1 MKSYE
6 DIAER
11 VFKRGDEIL
20 RKRQKR
26 TAFIKRTSFAVSG
39 MCAAVLVCF
48 GVWHNNDIKN
58 SFNDL
63 HNHDN
68 IIIEADI
75 IPQITTDVTSQTK
88 TNIIPKTTMQTSLSV
103 TGTATSLI
111 LPTTQTATSAVSQNT
126 VIFTTSSPTYST
138 KAQTDKKTEY
148 LHETTQIMLST
159 AFQTNPT
166 QTITDVLTQTTTTSV
181 ENNEEGG
188 IYMKKLTSFFTSAV
202 VLAASASPI
211 VGHAEFKVDTG
222 RYWAGE
228 RDIFAAMDSGELETD
243 IDGNGVVD
251 AIDGYLLECY
261 TYNKRASIDLGF
273 NIPDDINSRIEAIAD
288 YNGDGEVNEDD
299 STSWARHFI
308 VGGNLKAELF
318 SHDYY
323 ASEYVSPD
331 SEFYEK
337 SKGMFTSQLRNMD
350 YLRAGYYVVNDMYKN
365 GTINLDVNGNGQIDI
380 GDAMDFYV
388 YLNTGRAVIA
398 APYIQ
403 FVHVDNVYIPA
414 EEWKNCDDV
423 FRTYATT
430 VSPSP
435 SAYSTVSNDNFV
447 EDAIICIVENIEL
460 KPEYFTEEYYAE
472 TFGEKYYRSPYGRII
487 SAYVEQAAGSL
498 GLKVSD
504 TEWTKFNTDDL
515 NDFFNSY
522 CKDVENGV
530 RPAPDVNMDGV
541 VDYNDYFA
549 SNIYF
554 SDLIK
559 ENTADDSVLPAE
571 IWANIEQNC
580 DFNGNGTTKDIYDIL
595 TVQLYVTKYADPID
609 DFETAY
615 KEYAESL
622 GETSVASVQGFSY
635 ENNVAILAANTLYGD
650 ANEDGDVDIADATA
664 IIQHIG
670 NRKKYGLSRQG
681 EINADC
687 YNTGDGVTGMDAITI
702 QKLAANMIDTLPYNE

>member
-20 RKRQKR
+20 RQRQKR

-68 IIIEADI
+68 IITENDI

-88 TNIIPKTTMQTSLSV
+88 TDIIPQTTTQTSLSV

-111 LPTTQTATSAVSQNT
+111 LPTTQTVTSAVSQNT
-126 VIFTTSSPTYST
+126 VIFTTSSPIYST

-181 ENNEEGG
+181 ENDEEGG

-211 VGHAEFKVDTG
+211 VGHAEFKVSTG
-222 RYWAGE
+222 RYWSGE

-243 IDGNGVVD
+243 IDGNGIVD
-251 AIDGYLLECY
+251 AIDGYILQNY
-261 TYNKRASIDLGF
+261 TYAKRSSLEKVKVADEIV
-273 NIPDDINSRIEAIAD
+273 SRIEAIAD
-288 YNGDGEVNEDD
+288 YNGDGEVNEKD
-299 STSWARHFI
+299 SDTWTRYFI
-308 VGGNLKAELF
+308 VSGNLKAELF
-318 SHDYY
+318 NSDYY
-323 ASEYVSPD
+323 SSEYISGD
-331 SEFYEK
+331 SDYIRPL
-337 SKGMFTSQLRNMD
+337 SLRYDMKA
-350 YLRAGYYVVNDMYKN
+350 LCAEYYVINDMYEK
-365 GTINLDVNGNGQIDI
+365 GMINLDVNGNGQIDI
-380 GDAMDFYV
+380 GDAYDFFV
-388 YLNTGRAVIA
+388 YEYSGRDVIA

-403 FVHVDNVYIPA
+403 FVHVDNVYIPE
-414 EEWKNCDDV
+414 EEWNNCDDA
-423 FRTYATT
+423 FKAYATII
-430 VSPSP
+430 
-435 SAYSTVSNDNFV
+435 SASRSDYEYFV
-447 EDAIICIVENIEL
+447 PGAITCIIENIEF
-460 KPEYFTEEYYAE
+460 KPEYLTEEYYQEAY
-472 TFGEKYYRSPYGRII
+472 GDKYFLPKYQGCI
-487 SAYVEQAAGSL
+487 SAYVGNAAGSL

-504 TEWTKFNTDDL
+504 TKWTEFNKDDL

-522 CKDVENGV
+522 CKDVESGV

-609 DFETAY
+609 DFDAAY
-615 KEYAESL
+615 ASYVESL
-622 GETSVASVQGFSY
+622 GETSVASVAGFSY

-687 YNTGDGVTGMDAITI
+687 YNTGDGVTGMDAIII

>member
-20 RKRQKR
+20 RQRQKR

-68 IIIEADI
+68 IITENDI

-88 TNIIPKTTMQTSLSV
+88 TDIIPQTTTQTSLSV
-103 TGTATSLI
+103 TGTATPLI
-111 LPTTQTATSAVSQNT
+111 LPTTQTVTSAVSQNT
-126 VIFTTSSPTYST
+126 VIFTTFSPIYST

-181 ENNEEGG
+181 ENDEEGG

-222 RYWAGE
+222 RYWSGE
-228 RDIFAAMDSGELETD
+228 RDIFAAMDSGELDTD
-243 IDGNGVVD
+243 IDGNGIVD
-251 AIDGYLLECY
+251 AIDGYILQNYTHAKRYSLEQV
-261 TYNKRASIDLGF
+261 KVADEIV
-273 NIPDDINSRIEAIAD
+273 SRIEAIAD
-288 YNGDGEVNEDD
+288 YNGDGEVNEND
-299 STSWARHFI
+299 SDTWTRHFI
-308 VGGNLKAELF
+308 ASGNLKAELF
-318 SHDYY
+318 DDDYY
-323 ASEYVSPD
+323 SSEYVSGD
-331 SEFYEK
+331 SEYIHPLYLY
-337 SKGMFTSQLRNMD
+337 SDMNALRV
-350 YLRAGYYVVNDMYKN
+350 GYYVVNDMYRS
-365 GTINLDVNGNGQIDI
+365 GTLNLDVNGNGQIDI
-380 GDAMDFYV
+380 GDAYDFFV
-388 YLNTGRAVIA
+388 YENSGRAVIA

-403 FVHVDNVYIPA
+403 LVQVDNVYISE

-430 VSPSP
+430 VSRSP
-435 SAYSTVSNDNFV
+435 SAYKTVSYENFV
-447 EDAIICIVENIEL
+447 KDAIICIVENIEL
-460 KPEYFTEEYYAE
+460 KPEYLTEEYYME
-472 TFGEKYYRSPYGRII
+472 TYGENYFAPKYGGRIHY
-487 SAYVEQAAGSL
+487 YVENAAGSL
-498 GLKVSD
+498 GLTVAYN
-504 TEWTKFNTDDL
+504 EWTKFNTDDL

-522 CKDVENGV
+522 CKDVESGV

-559 ENTADDSVLPAE
+559 DNTADDSVLPAE

-609 DFETAY
+609 DFDAAY
-615 KEYAESL
+615 ASYVESL
-622 GETSVASVQGFSY
+622 GETSVASVEGFSY

-687 YNTGDGVTGMDAITI
+687 YNTGDGVTGMDAIII

>member
-202 VLAASASPI
+202 VLASSASPI
-211 VGHAEFKVDTG
+211 VGHAEFKVNTG

-251 AIDGYLLECY
+251 AIDGYILESYALEKRLSCY
-261 TYNKRASIDLGF
+261 SIEQVKVADE
-273 NIPDDINSRIEAIAD
+273 IASRIEAIAD
-288 YNGDGEVNEDD
+288 YNGDGVVDD
-299 STSWARHFI
+299 DDATTWVRHFI
-308 VGGNLKAELF
+308 AGGNLKAELF
-318 SHDYY
+318 NKDYY
-323 ASEYVSPD
+323 SSEYVSID
-331 SEFYEK
+331 SEEYI
-337 SKGMFTSQLRNMD
+337 SRAKGCIVGGLHTNME
-350 YLRAGYYVVNDMYKN
+350 YLLAGYYVVNDMYQN

-380 GDAMDFYV
+380 GDAYDFFV
-388 YLNTGRAVIA
+388 YEHSGRDVIA

-403 FVHVDNVYIPA
+403 FVYVDNVYIPE
-414 EEWKNCDDV
+414 EEWNNCNDA
-423 FRTYATT
+423 FKTYLATMPLA
-430 VSPSP
+430 SRSDYEYF
-435 SAYSTVSNDNFV
+435 AQ
-447 EDAIICIVENIEL
+447 DAITCIIENIEL
-460 KPEYFTEEYYAE
+460 KPEYLTEEYYME
-472 TFGEKYYRSPYGRII
+472 TYGENYFAPKYGGRIHY
-487 SAYVEQAAGSL
+487 YVENAAGSL

-504 TEWTKFNTDDL
+504 TAWTEFNKDDL

-571 IWANIEQNC
+571 IWANVEQNC

>member
-202 VLAASASPI
+202 VLASSASPI
-211 VGHAEFKVDTG
+211 VGHAEFKVNTG

-288 YNGDGEVNEDD
+288 YNGDGEVNDD
-299 STSWARHFI
+299 DATSWARHFI

-318 SHDYY
+318 NHDYY

-331 SEFYEK
+331 SKFYED
-337 SKGMFTSQLRNMD
+337 SKLMFTVQLHGNMD
-350 YLRAGYYVVNDMYKN
+350 YLRAGYYVVNDMYQN
-365 GTINLDVNGNGQIDI
+365 GTLNLDVNGNGQLDID
-380 GDAMDFYV
+380 DLYDFYV
-388 YLNTGRAVIA
+388 HKDIRYRKN
-398 APYIQ
+398 
-403 FVHVDNVYIPA
+403 NKYIPDEDWVRCNDA
-414 EEWKNCDDV
+414 YLAYCGTVVEGFVTPSCDRDIFMQDV
-423 FRTYATT
+423 ALCF
-430 VSPSP
+430 
-435 SAYSTVSNDNFV
+435 
-447 EDAIICIVENIEL
+447 VENIEL
-460 KPEYFTEEYYAE
+460 KPEYFTKEYYQE
-472 TFGEKYYRSPYGRII
+472 TYGENYYLSGFVGSINNI
-487 SAYVEQAAGSL
+487 VENSAGIL

-504 TEWTKFNTDDL
+504 TAWTEFNKDDL
-515 NDFFNSY
+515 NDLFNSY